1 MAINLKRLNAKQL
14 EALSAEIETHKRAR
28 RQSAVA
34 ALSVKIAAMA
44 HAEGVSLDELFPRRD
59 GASTKGR
66 KVAAKYRNPRDFSQ
80 TWSGRGRQPRWYA
93 AAIKAG
99 KSERSLLIK

>member
-14 EALSAEIETHKRAR
+14 EALSAQIEAHKRTR
-28 RQSAVA
+28 RQNAVA
-34 ALSVKIAAMA
+34 ALRAKIAAMA
-44 HAEGVSLDELFPRRD
+44 KAEGVALDELFPRRG

-66 KVAAKYRNPRDFSQ
+66 KVAAKYRNPQDASQ

>member
-14 EALSAEIETHKRAR
+14 EALSAQIEAHKQTQRQNSVVALRA
-28 RQSAVA
+28 
-34 ALSVKIAAMA
+34 KIAAMA
-44 HAEGVSLDELFPRRD
+44 EAEGVSLDELFPRRGG
-59 GASTKGR
+59 GAMKGR
-66 KVAAKYRNPRDFSQ
+66 KVAAKYRNPQDPSH

>member
-14 EALSAEIETHKRAR
+14 DALSAEIEAHKRNQ
-28 RQSAVA
+28 RQSAIA
-34 ALSVKIAAMA
+34 ALRVKIAAMA
-44 HAEGVSLDELFPRRD
+44 RAEGFSLDELFPRRS
-59 GASTKGR
+59 GGSTKGR
-66 KVAAKYRNPRDFSQ
+66 KVAAKYRNPQDPSQ
-80 TWSGRGRQPRWYA
+80 VWSGRGRQPRWYA

>member
-14 EALSAEIETHKRAR
+14 EALSAEIEAHKRTQ
-28 RQSAVA
+28 RQNAVA
-34 ALSVKIAAMA
+34 TLRAKIAAMA
-44 HAEGVSLDELFPRRD
+44 NAEGVSLDELFPRR
-59 GASTKGR
+59 GAVSTKGR
-66 KVAAKYRNPRDFSQ
+66 KVAAKYRNPQDPSQ

-93 AAIKAG
+93 AAIKGG